1 MEDAMPRST
10 RTRLATCSVL
20 ATAAAIAAACGRST
34 PQSSGL
40 ERDLTLAS
48 HGSVSPNLMIA
59 PDEISP
65 SRSGR
70 TRSTVRQRVLI
81 HRFGAPDLAPA
92 TTGTPAPVAPTLAVS
107 PVVAAPAPAVE
118 ADPNSPHI
126 AMVASVA
133 GEDAPRPQ
141 ATPEVPVGGLGDY
154 GPYGGTEGDG
164 GGVIIRGGH
173 AGEDH
178 CERRPGI
185 GILGGG
191 AGHVGRIGPPTM

>member
-1 MEDAMPRST
+1 M
-10 RTRLATCSVL
+10 LA
-20 ATAAAIAAACGRST
+20 AAAAITAACSRSN

-81 HRFGAPDLAPA
+81 HRFGGPDLTPA
-92 TTGTPAPVAPTLAVS
+92 ATGTPAPVAPTLAVS
-107 PVVAAPAPAVE
+107 PAVAAPAPAVQ
-118 ADPNSPHI
+118 ADPTSPHI

-141 ATPEVPVGGLGDY
+141 STPEVPSGGGLGDY
-154 GPYGGTEGDG
+154 GPYGGADDGG

-185 GILGGG
+185 GVLGGG
-191 AGHVGRIGPPTM
+191 AGHTGRIGPPTM

>member
-1 MEDAMPRST
+1 MPRST
-10 RTRLATCSVL
+10 RTRLATCSILV
-20 ATAAAIAAACGRST
+20 AAAAIAAACGRSN
-34 PQSSGL
+34 PQSSDLG
-40 ERDLTLAS
+40 RDLTLAS

-65 SRSGR
+65 SRGGR
-70 TRSTVRQRVLI
+70 THSTVRQRVLI
-81 HRFGAPDLAPA
+81 HRFGGPDLAPA
-92 TTGTPAPVAPTLAVS
+92 ATGTPAPVAPTLAVS

-141 ATPEVPVGGLGDY
+141 PTPEVPAGGLGDY
-154 GPYGGTEGDG
+154 GPYGGAEGG

-191 AGHVGRIGPPTM
+191 AGGVGRIGPPTM